1 MYISE
6 EMGLSSQFIPKDVYV
21 KQYFWHVLLSV
32 KLNKKH
38 KTLHFYTMNK
48 KNDSIDRWTIRG

>member
-1 MYISE
+1 
-6 EMGLSSQFIPKDVYV
+6 MGLSSQFIPKDVYV

-48 KNDSIDRWTIRG
+48 KNDSIDR